1 MINTVNVI
9 LGSDEAI
16 VVKMASFEESEEGNN
31 KAQKVFLEWIG
42 DNFPGI
48 LEDVNSEDLLDE
60 GYFEKDGYSVSIVH
74 STEI

>member
-1 MINTVNVI
+1 
-9 LGSDEAI
+9 
-16 VVKMASFEESEEGNN
+16 MASFEESQEGNQE
-31 KAQKVFLEWIG
+31 AEKVFLELIEE
-42 DNFPGI
+42 NFPGI